1 MILIS
6 TDGVTDYSPFH
17 SEGEALV
24 VQQARQLLRRG
35 FLMAKAAR
43 QLGLAAGLLVKNGLH
58 KVPNSFAL
66 MAMCPGQHILAIMV
80 QTSSR
85 RVLRFHIPRLA

>member
-58 KVPNSFAL
+58 IAPFWRAL
-66 MAMCPGQHILAIMV
+66 QSQSLDQGPARCLLASYV
-80 QTSSR
+80 
-85 RVLRFHIPRLA
+85 PRLITSPSL